1 MTIQIQNS
9 DGTSNSE
16 ASRTGDYLKQ
26 SEYDSYLARESLI
39 NKDKAEAYI
48 RQLLAAKVHQ
58 FPQLELF
65 AN

>member
-1 MTIQIQNS
+1 MTEHLILKLV
-9 DGTSNSE
+9 E
-16 ASRTGDYLKQ
+16 LDYLKQ